1 MIRAWRA
8 RRRRPARQLVDAAVV
23 VTAQIDVRD
32 GQIEGLRDALA
43 EANRLLAEER
53 AARARDVAQ
62 LRAALAPYLAQEWA
76 RRGAR
81 AARRLAEEPTV
92 RARAMGRAPG
102 WKGSATERWER

>member
-43 EANRLLAEER
+43 EANRLLAEEQ

-76 RRGAR
+76 RRGAA

-102 WKGSATERWER
+102 WKSSATERWER